1 MLNKTKALLT
11 ATASLLLLAL
21 SCIHAFASYVD
32 EPPPLMDRLTP
43 EVRAMVFP
51 EADRVEPVD
60 DKAVPAAR
68 AFKGDEVLGY
78 IFSTLDVVRA
88 PGYQGTP
95 FDIVA
100 GVDLSGAITGAVMLY
115 QQEPMIMEDGH
126 RTELMREFLLDTK
139 GMSSKSGATDGPNPH
154 FIAGAST
161 SARAF
166 RTAIRGSAG
175 AVLAAYEG
183 RTMVTEP
190 TLDVEGY
197 RQMSLEDLLADGSIA
212 SQTMTNADLDPVLA
226 EAGLAQASLE
236 VPPSGGPTETY
247 MTFHAAL
254 ATPAMIGRNVLGGA
268 LYDRVRGALGTGA
281 QAILLSGAGRY
292 NYQGFKFQN
301 KSSGYALER
310 VRILQ
315 GDKVF
320 TFDKSHYIRLHSA
333 LDAVTGAVILDA
345 DTGFDPLRPWSAQV
359 LVYAANDGSRL
370 NPIALPPLPYVL
382 PGSYVLTPEPEV
394 EPMPAWMEAWV
405 ENAPNEIILGAA
417 LVVLTAILA
426 LQSLWTRK
434 RLAHR
439 IIRNGFLVFT
449 LVWLGWIASGQLSIV
464 HVINYLRAPF
474 DHMDIGFYLAEPLIV
489 MLSIYVAVS
498 LLLLGRGVFC
508 GWLCPFGALQ
518 ELLGQTARFLR
529 LPQWNPSTKLQQKL
543 WWGKYAS
550 LAVIVVLAFVAPTA
564 ESYAAEVEPFKTA
577 ITSYFMRGLPFVV
590 YALVLLGLSVFTERF
605 FCRFLCPLGGA
616 LAILDRLHLLNL
628 LKRRPEC
635 GSPCHLCEHSCPVR
649 AIAPSGKINMAEC
662 FQCLDCQVEY
672 YDDHRC
678 PPLAQQRKR
687 RQRTQHAPRPELVIS
702 RKASI

>member
-1 MLNKTKALLT
+1 MLNEIKALVT
-11 ATASLLLLAL
+11 TIASLLLFAL
-21 SCIHAFASYVD
+21 SCVHAFASYVD

-43 EVRAMVFP
+43 EVRASIFP
-51 EADRVEPVD
+51 DADRLEPAGD
-60 DKAVPAAR
+60 SGPPAAR
-68 AFKGDEVLGY
+68 AFKGDQLLGY

-115 QQEPMIMEDGH
+115 QQEPMIMEDEH
-126 RTELMREFLLDTK
+126 RTDLMKEFLLDTK
-139 GMSSKSGATDGPNPH
+139 GMSSRSGATDGPKPH

-166 RTAIRGSAG
+166 RTAIRGSAS

-190 TLDVEGY
+190 TLDLDGY
-197 RQMSLEDLLADGSIA
+197 RQMSLDDLLADGSIA
-212 SQTMTNADLDPVLA
+212 TQTVTNADLFAAL
-226 EAGLAQASLE
+226 EKAGLDQTRLE
-236 VPPSGGPTETY
+236 VPPRGGADEPY

-254 ATPAMIGRNVLGGA
+254 ATPAMIGRNVLGGG
-268 LYDRVRGALGTGA
+268 LYDRVRGALEAGA
-281 QAILLSGAGRY
+281 QAILLSATGRY
-292 NYQGFKFQN
+292 DFQGYKFQN

-310 VRILQ
+310 LRILQ

-333 LDAVTGAVILDA
+333 LDDVTGAVILDA
-345 DTGFDPLRPWSAQV
+345 DSGFDPLQPWSAHV
-359 LVYAANDGSRL
+359 LVYAAKDDTL
-370 NPIALPPLPYVL
+370 VPVALAPLPYVL
-382 PGSYVLTPEPEV
+382 PSSYVLTPEPEV
-394 EPMPAWMEAWV
+394 EPMPAWMEAWA
-405 ENAPNEIILGAA
+405 ENVPNEIILGAA
-417 LVVLTAILA
+417 LVALTAILA

-449 LVWLGWIASGQLSIV
+449 LVWLGWMASGQLSIV
-464 HVINYLRAPF
+464 HVVNYLRAPF

-489 MLSIYVAVS
+489 MISIYVVIS

-518 ELLGQTARFLR
+518 ELLGQTARVLR
-529 LPQWNPSTKLQQKL
+529 LPQWNPATKLQQKL

-590 YALVLLGLSVFTERF
+590 YAMVLLGLSLFTERF

-687 RQRTQHAPRPELVIS
+687 RERTQRAPRPELVVS
-702 RKASI
+702 RRASA